1 MRGPRILNSVRL
13 GAGAGTAL
21 ALGVVL
27 SLFAGAGAN
36 AASPTPVDLGNATS
50 FAVLAGTEVTN
61 TLTTTV
67 SGDIGV
73 SPGSSAPGFPP
84 GIITNGNLHVTDVP
98 AASAQAALGTAYDNA
113 ALATPATNP
122 VPFTDL
128 SGMTLVPGV
137 YSGGALGN
145 TGTLSLDAGGD
156 PNAVWIFQASSSL
169 ITDSGS
175 TISFVNGVGSA
186 CNVFWQVTSSATLG
200 SNSTFIG
207 TIMALTSIT
216 ATTGAAVEGRLLAR
230 NGGVSLQ
237 GNSITVPAACAGT
250 IAPGGT
256 KTSSTV
262 AAPGATPVTP
272 PAASRADELAATGA
286 NPTGGLL
293 FGGFLVIGG
302 AAMLLLRRYLTH
314 AKSASGPEL

>member
-1 MRGPRILNSVRL
+1 MRGPRSNFPARTGASV
-13 GAGAGTAL
+13 GAAV

-27 SLFAGAGAN
+27 SLFASAGAN
-36 AASPTPVDLGNATS
+36 AVSPTPVDLGSATS
-50 FAVLAGTEVTN
+50 FAVLAGTAVTN
-61 TLTTTV
+61 TLTTTI
-67 SGDIGV
+67 SGDVGV

-98 AASAQAALGTAYDNA
+98 AASAQAALGTAYDDA

-122 VPFTDL
+122 VPFADL
-128 SGMTLVPGV
+128 AGMTLVPGI
-137 YSGGALGN
+137 YAGGALGN
-145 TGTLSLDAGGD
+145 TGSLSLDAEGD
-156 PNAVWIFQASSSL
+156 PDAVWIFQASSSL

-200 SNSTFIG
+200 SNSTFVG
-207 TIMALTSIT
+207 TVMALTSIT
-216 ATTGAAVEGRLLAR
+216 ATTGATVDGRLLAR

-256 KTSSTV
+256 KTSPV
-262 AAPGATPVTP
+262 AAPGATPGPVAGP
-272 PAASRADELAATGA
+272 GELAATGA
-286 NPTGGLL
+286 NSTGGIL
-293 FGGFLVIGG
+293 FGAFLVIGG
-302 AAMLLLRRYLTH
+302 VAMLSLRRYRAQ
-314 AKSASGPEL
+314 AKSASGPES